1 MNLLKKKIEL
11 DETVENVKETVETVV
26 EEGKEAAAGFAQG
39 KRPEGFKD
47 FFGKMK
53 GGPQGCPPEPPKD
66 ENGNPI
72 APPEFPKDENGNPIA
87 PPNGKPPMGFP
98 GGKGPH
104 GPRPKRPGE
113 TAEEEKPQA

>member
-1 MNLLKKKIEL
+1 MFRRLTALAAAILLLAAFMSGSTAEVTEEK
-11 DETVENVKETVETVV
+11 KETG
-26 EEGKEAAAGFAQG
+26 GKVTAVTW
-39 KRPEGFKD
+39 
-47 FFGKMK
+47 
-53 GGPQGCPPEPPKD
+53 
-66 ENGNPI
+66 
-72 APPEFPKDENGNPIA
+72 KDENGNPIA